1 MARYNPKA
9 KGKEKNKTGLSGQRI
24 GSAPWQA
31 TYGMSLTGMEYVDEM
46 KLVAKEMEDRWGVGR
61 LRLLVPIDL
70 REKFDRQR
78 YLTNQAIWLGD
89 LEQLKTHTR
98 KMMVAYRKLDE
109 VAQASGASRKPVEQW
124 ETVLGD
130 GTVLVVVKAPEDAQG
145 VSDDGR
151 KKVVWSLEEVA
162 MLVDEQKA
170 ILLAKAL
177 FAGAEVIK
185 VETSIKDP
193 LDSFSTS
200 LAGLDDELSDIPMFD
215 PLMG

>member
-9 KGKEKNKTGLSGQRI
+9 KAKEKQKTGFSGQRI
-24 GSAPWQA
+24 GPAPWQV
-31 TYGMSLTGMEYVDEM
+31 TYGLSLAGMEHIDEM
-46 KLVAKEMEDRWGVGR
+46 KIVAKEMEERWGVGR
-61 LRLLVPIDL
+61 LRLLVPVDL

-89 LEQLKTHTR
+89 LEQLKEHTR
-98 KMMVAYRKLDE
+98 KMIVAYRKLDE
-109 VAQASGASRKPVEQW
+109 VAQASGASQKPVEQW

-177 FAGAEVIK
+177 FAGAEVVK

-200 LAGLDDELSDIPMFD
+200 LAGLDDELNDIPMFD
-215 PLMG
+215 ILMG